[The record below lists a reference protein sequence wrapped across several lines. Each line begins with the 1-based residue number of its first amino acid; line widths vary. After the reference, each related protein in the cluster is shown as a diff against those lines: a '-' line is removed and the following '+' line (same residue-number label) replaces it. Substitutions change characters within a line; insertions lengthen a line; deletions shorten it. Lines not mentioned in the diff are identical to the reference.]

1 MTDEII
7 LETAHKEATLRE
19 EERLIALEQGSRVR
33 AATDDA
39 QFSWEYVRYLH
50 IFHVANIFSAIL
62 VTGVGLYES

>member
-1 MTDEII
+1 MMDEII
-7 LETAHKEATLRE
+7 PDAEHKEATLR

-39 QFSWEYVRYLH
+39 QFSWEYVRYPHVLH
-50 IFHVANIFSAIL
+50 IANIFRAIL